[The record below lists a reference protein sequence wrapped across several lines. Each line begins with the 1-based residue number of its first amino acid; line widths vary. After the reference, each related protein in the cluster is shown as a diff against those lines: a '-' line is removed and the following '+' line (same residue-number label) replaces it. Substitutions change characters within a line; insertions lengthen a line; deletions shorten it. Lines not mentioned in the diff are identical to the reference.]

1 MNRPPGAFPDLPLY
15 PTEEQIGGAVMGAD
29 RAKEWPSKAKYLEDK
44 HGLPP
49 VDELM
54 GGRFWPAVVAYFLAR
69 HGVRPPHALD
79 APQIVPTISTRVR
92 VVPFRPDGKEDFD
105 VEETQAPHG
114 RRHRSRDHRTGV

>member
-1 MNRPPGAFPDLPLY
+1 MPSAAAMPLY
-15 PTEEQIGGAVMGAD
+15 PTEQQIASAVMGVD

-54 GGRFWPAVVAYFLAR
+54 GGRFWPAIVEYFKTR
-69 HGVRPPHALD
+69 HGVDLPKSVD
-79 APQIVPTISTRVR
+79 APQIATTMNSRVR

-105 VEETQAPHG
+105 VAEAQATPG
-114 RRHRSRDHRTGV
+114 RRHRSRDYRTRL